1 MWPST
6 KTNMCLEVT
15 VTNLAENVIVNMLKK
30 ADGKAVREF
39 VEASLSSS
47 IGLKRLIFGKNNKA
61 TFTLTYVGALGVW

>member
-1 MWPST
+1 
-6 KTNMCLEVT
+6 MCLEVT

-61 TFTLTYVGALGVW
+61 TFTLAYVGALGVW